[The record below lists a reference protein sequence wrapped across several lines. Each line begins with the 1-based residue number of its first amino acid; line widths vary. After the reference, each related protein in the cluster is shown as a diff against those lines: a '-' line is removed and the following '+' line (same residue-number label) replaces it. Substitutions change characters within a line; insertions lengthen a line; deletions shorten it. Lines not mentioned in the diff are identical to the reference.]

1 MYPFMEVKETVEGEG
16 GEAKSVRESY
26 VLKPMNCPHHHKI
39 FAAQMRSYRDLPL
52 RLAEYGDCYRYE
64 DSGSLSGLLRVRA
77 MSMND
82 AHIYCTAEQIKEE
95 FRAVLAMHH
104 EAYKILGLKNYYF
117 RFSTSDAEDPKGKEK
132 FVDDPEAWAWTE
144 NIVREILVSEGHPFK
159 EVKGEAAFY
168 GPKIDVQF
176 KTVTGREETASTTQL
191 DFAVPKRLGL
201 VYKGADNLD
210 HHPYVIHRAPLGT
223 HERFAAFLIEHYGG
237 AFPTWLAPT
246 QVRVVT
252 VSDKFNAYG
261 EGIVKS
267 LRIEDA
273 VRADFD
279 YAPDTMGKKIRNA
292 VKEKIPNV
300 IVIGEREEL
309 DGTVTL
315 RRYGLEEQRTMPF
328 LEFRAWIK
336 GQIDQRLQTLE

>member
-1 MYPFMEVKETVEGEG
+1 
-16 GEAKSVRESY
+16 
-26 VLKPMNCPHHHKI
+26 
-39 FAAQMRSYRDLPL
+39 
-52 RLAEYGDCYRYE
+52 
-64 DSGSLSGLLRVRA
+64 
-77 MSMND
+77 
-82 AHIYCTAEQIKEE
+82 
-95 FRAVLAMHH
+95 
-104 EAYKILGLKNYYF
+104 
-117 RFSTSDAEDPKGKEK
+117 
-132 FVDDPEAWAWTE
+132 
-144 NIVREILVSEGHPFK
+144 
-159 EVKGEAAFY
+159 
-168 GPKIDVQF
+168 
-176 KTVTGREETASTTQL
+176 
-191 DFAVPKRLGL
+191 
-201 VYKGADNLD
+201 
-210 HHPYVIHRAPLGT
+210 VIHRAPLGT